1 MLRNIDWLNI
11 YKYQK
16 PNQVARELDYYS
28 VHLYCDNRFCT
39 LVLYSIA
46 AARFFQWKS
55 YFLKNKDQFRCPTD
69 RYILCML
76 AYRFNFYFHISGL
89 WCESREY
96 WPLIGGEWS
105 HDLNTGLWL
114 VELRARS
121 QPHLSTCHQM
131 HSSLLSQAGD
141 QNISANLK
149 LQNLITL
156 KFCPYF
162 VKKDFHVNLSKE
174 YLMFVWSPFSENLLL
189 ADDKTGHTE
198 GEKLGRLLWQGSHHH
213 KELQGQGWK
222 RRRYV
227 HSWELMII
235 KCYIIPPTPSN

>member
-1 MLRNIDWLNI
+1 MITW
-11 YKYQK
+11 
-16 PNQVARELDYYS
+16 P
-28 VHLYCDNRFCT
+28 
-39 LVLYSIA
+39 
-46 AARFFQWKS
+46 
-55 YFLKNKDQFRCPTD
+55 
-69 RYILCML
+69 
-76 AYRFNFYFHISGL
+76 
-89 WCESREY
+89 EY
-96 WPLIGGEWS
+96 WPLIGRAES
-105 HDLNTGLWL
+105 QVTASL
-114 VELRARS
+114 VNLSPDAFFTPQPSRRS
-121 QPHLSTCHQM
+121 KHFT
-131 HSSLLSQAGD
+131 
-141 QNISANLK
+141 NLK

-227 HSWELMII
+227 HLSTAGSWWSSSVILFHPLHPIN
-235 KCYIIPPTPSN
+235 YWSLSFPSLSQKLLTFMKITGQVSSALTCMNCQLPHKILLKHNAMTMKK